1 MELRWLGA
9 DFNSKHISKIREGID
24 ITLRFLPM
32 ARNTILSVLHRRVLK
47 NVGVNSLTI
56 VKGWNRSKFYME
68 LLEFNKW
75 EIRKFENDVK
85 GKQMPTSMNKRC
97 SEWGGQWWQ
106 NLRWIAHN
114 IPTLP
119 TIHYHGTGQSRCY
132 MGRYPGHP
140 EKLIFRGRIG
150 SWILTRDF
158 VTEVWIVKTC
168 SMFDK
173 MPTPTPYV
181 DDYRQIFKDIGK
193 SSEQCLFLNEK

>member
-1 MELRWLGA
+1 MGA

-97 SEWGGQWWQ
+97 SEWGGQ
-106 NLRWIAHN
+106 
-114 IPTLP
+114 
-119 TIHYHGTGQSRCY
+119 
-132 MGRYPGHP
+132 
-140 EKLIFRGRIG
+140 
-150 SWILTRDF
+150 
-158 VTEVWIVKTC
+158 
-168 SMFDK
+168 
-173 MPTPTPYV
+173 
-181 DDYRQIFKDIGK
+181 
-193 SSEQCLFLNEK
+193 